1 MNSHKKANKASLKDL
16 RESRKLRPRGIKLP
30 RKGRNFELLAKLPAA
45 DQATLG
51 GQLRSHAK
59 RARPLAP
66 RSTYH
71 VVLRSQKARGAY
83 SFLHKNNKHRVFK
96 TIKQQAKKFYVRID
110 QFANVGN
117 HLHIK
122 VYAQMPE
129 EFRHFLRTITC
140 LIARQVTGANRNKKF
155 GQFWDALAFTRILK
169 TFTEHQVLRR
179 YIFANH
185 IEGRH
190 GPAARAS
197 YMISWYGLS
206 RSKLGMASPYY

>member
-1 MNSHKKANKASLKDL
+1 MNSHKNTNKTSPKNL
-16 RESRKLRPRGIKLP
+16 REPRKLRPRGIKLP

-45 DQATLG
+45 DLATLG
-51 GQLRSHAK
+51 GKLRSHAK

-66 RSTYH
+66 RSAYH
-71 VVLRSQKARGAY
+71 VVLRSQKAQGKH

-122 VYAQMPE
+122 AYAQMPG
-129 EFRHFLRTITC
+129 EFQNFLRSVTC
-140 LIARQVTGANRNKKF
+140 MIARQVTGANRNKKF

-169 TFTEHQVLRR
+169 SFTEHQILRR
-179 YIFANH
+179 YIFANE

-190 GPAARAS
+190 GGAARAS
-197 YMISWYGLS
+197 YMISWYGL
-206 RSKLGMASPYY
+206 RDHQVF